1 MKHRNKSV
9 FKAMTSLLLLLC
21 HFAVAQDSAGVLH
34 NSFIKIQTN
43 PVLEQAQTVI
53 AHDYYTIG
61 YFEKYRIPLW
71 TYYKGTKEQMLQCL
85 LPRKGS
91 FRRDPL
97 VNLTQAGKEDY
108 ALPFEKGHLVPCEP
122 MTFSEEAMKQ
132 TFYYTNCAPQYE
144 KVNSGKWRSLE
155 KLVNN
160 WTIDALEIMVF
171 TGNVV
176 SEKSKRVGANGLTV
190 PDYCFKIVLDYREPE
205 IKAIAFLVPNKDQKL
220 AALENYVKTI
230 DEIEALTGFDFF
242 ADLAP
247 EEQEKFEAVSD
258 PALWDWKMAKYNY
271 LFRPQK
277 KNP

>member
-1 MKHRNKSV
+1 MITMLLIVLCQWV
-9 FKAMTSLLLLLC
+9 F
-21 HFAVAQDSAGVLH
+21 AQDSSVAH
-34 NSFIKIQTN
+34 QTIFKKIKTD

-53 AHDYYTIG
+53 VHDYYTIG

-97 VNLTQAGKEDY
+97 INLTQAGKEDY

-122 MTFSEEAMKQ
+122 MTFNEEAMRQ

-160 WTIDALEIMVF
+160 WSIDALEIMVF

-176 SEKSKRVGANGLTV
+176 SEKSKRLGANGVTV
-190 PDYCFKIVLDYREPE
+190 PDYCFKIVLDHREPE

-242 ADLAP
+242 ADLAT
-247 EEQEKFEAVSD
+247 EEQEKFEGISD
-258 PALWDWKMAKYNY
+258 PALWDWKLGKYNY
-271 LFRPQK
+271 LFKPQK

>member
-1 MKHRNKSV
+1 MITMLLIVLCQWV
-9 FKAMTSLLLLLC
+9 F
-21 HFAVAQDSAGVLH
+21 AQDSSVAH
-34 NSFIKIQTN
+34 QTIFKKIKTD

-53 AHDYYTIG
+53 VHDYYTIG

-97 VNLTQAGKEDY
+97 INLTQAGKEDY

-122 MTFSEEAMKQ
+122 MTFNEEAMRQ

-160 WTIDALEIMVF
+160 WSIDALEIMVF

-176 SEKSKRVGANGLTV
+176 SEKSKRLGANGVTV
-190 PDYCFKIVLDYREPE
+190 PDYCF
-205 IKAIAFLVPNKDQKL
+205 
-220 AALENYVKTI
+220 
-230 DEIEALTGFDFF
+230 
-242 ADLAP
+242 
-247 EEQEKFEAVSD
+247 
-258 PALWDWKMAKYNY
+258 
-271 LFRPQK
+271 
-277 KNP
+277 